1 MLSLKVDRA
10 NNVLLVTMAG
20 ALTAERLAAL
30 DGQVISFIAREGTM
44 STIVDFSGVT
54 SVEVD
59 IPSLVDRGRVPSL
72 MSGKPRVY
80 VAIDTL
86 LLGLLRLYS
95 ENQVNAGEMPPTIV
109 PSLADAFDIFGL
121 VQANFEPLD
130 LAT

>member
-1 MLSLKVDRA
+1 MVSLKVDRA
-10 NNVLLVTMAG
+10 NSVLLVTLAG
-20 ALTAERLAAL
+20 AMTAERLAAL
-30 DGQVISFIAREGTM
+30 DGQVVSFIAREGTM

-59 IPSLVDRGRVPSL
+59 ISSVVNRGRGPSL

-95 ENQVNAGEMPPTIV
+95 ENQVNAGEMAPTIV
-109 PSLADAFDIFGL
+109 PSLADAFDVFGL
-121 VQANFEPLD
+121 VQPNFEPLD
-130 LAT
+130 LQT